1 MYGMV
6 KTTVYLPE
14 SLKAALEKAAAIEGC
29 SEAKL
34 IREALESHV
43 SQHSGRRPRVPLVD
57 QPLGDPT
64 LAERVE
70 ALLGGF
76 GEP

>member
-1 MYGMV
+1 MV

-43 SQHSGRRPRVPLVD
+43 GRQARRRPRVPLVTD
-57 QPLGDPT
+57 PLGDPT
-64 LAERVE
+64 VAERVG
-70 ALLGGF
+70 ALLEGF